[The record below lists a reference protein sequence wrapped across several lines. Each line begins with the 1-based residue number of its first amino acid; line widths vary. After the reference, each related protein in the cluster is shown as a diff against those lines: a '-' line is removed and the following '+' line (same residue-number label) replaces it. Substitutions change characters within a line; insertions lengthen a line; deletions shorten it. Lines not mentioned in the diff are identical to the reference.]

1 MLTSDLA
8 PFIPK
13 RYVELA
19 NSEIRYVTTSDQEL
33 CIYSDESKV
42 SGTEIS
48 IIGPEKKFLITLQKN
63 FFHALA
69 ETIIDIWR
77 EHKLNKDV
85 LFVFAEKDLED
96 YVNIQNRGI
105 ESIYSLFF
113 ELLDKNNVKYIRA
126 DIGAKNNHFL
136 DHDGSYLKI
145 NNFYYIERKQSAN
158 SPVELKEVMDLL
170 LDMVIGSDKPV
181 PEKKVYLTRKHADPG
196 PNPEG
201 ITFPEHILFK
211 DDNRLHDEE
220 IVERYFK
227 DLGFEIIVP
236 EEFESFSE
244 QIRYMAT
251 AKTVVSATS
260 SGLLNTIFMQDGN
273 LLVELLTPLYRN
285 FDGIPDKSIHSYT
298 FLSYLKK
305 HVHIC
310 IPHDR
315 NPLEILKA
323 IESNPY
329 LKNLLEA

>member
-1 MLTSDLA
+1 MFTSDLA

-13 RYVELA
+13 RYIELA
-19 NSEIRYVTTSDQEL
+19 NSEIRYVTTSNEEL

-42 SGTEIS
+42 SGTEIAVV
-48 IIGPEKKFLITLQKN
+48 GPEKKFLITLQKN

-69 ETIIDIWR
+69 ETLVDIWR
-77 EHKLNKDV
+77 EHKLNKNV

-105 ESIYSLFF
+105 DSIYSLFF

-126 DIGAKNNHFL
+126 DIGEKNGHSP
-136 DHDGSYLKI
+136 DRPGSYLKI

-158 SPVELKEVMDLL
+158 SPVELKEVVDLL
-170 LDMVIGSDKPV
+170 LDMVVGADKPM

-196 PNPEG
+196 PSPDG
-201 ITFPEHILFK
+201 VVFPEHILFK
-211 DDNRLHDEE
+211 DDRRLNDEE
-220 IVERYFK
+220 IVEQYFRN
-227 DLGFEIIVP
+227 LGFEIIVP

-244 QIRYMAT
+244 QIKYMST
-251 AKTVVSATS
+251 VKTLVSVTS
-260 SGLLNTIFMQDGN
+260 SGLLNTLFMQDGG

-285 FDGIPDKSIHSYT
+285 FGAIPDKSIHSYT

-305 HVHIC
+305 LTHVS

-315 NPLEILKA
+315 DPAEILAA
-323 IESNPY
+323 IESKPHF
-329 LKNLLEA
+329 KNLLEA